1 MLNKV
6 LLIGRL
12 GGDPKRCN
20 GQSSATT
27 FSLASR
33 PPIRHGDREVVAERF
48 RVLAPPVTVLGSG
61 EAA

>member
-1 MLNKV
+1 MLNKA

-20 GQSSATT
+20 GQNPATT

-33 PPIRHGDREVVAERF
+33 PSIRHGEVVAEWF
-48 RVLAPPVTVLGSG
+48 RVLAPPVTVPGSG